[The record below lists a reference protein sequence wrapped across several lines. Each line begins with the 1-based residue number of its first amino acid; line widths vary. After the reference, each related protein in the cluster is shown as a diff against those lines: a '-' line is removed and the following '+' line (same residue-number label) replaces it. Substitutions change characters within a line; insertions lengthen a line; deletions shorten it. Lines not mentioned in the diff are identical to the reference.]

1 MTKESR
7 ALASKAEILGSEC
20 LEEDAMENEKDRF
33 GDTMR
38 LVERA
43 KEDIYFAERDRE
55 VLEKPRGQLRKIDT
69 IEASRSCPKCPGKL
83 EGYIFEEVALDRCHE
98 CGGVWLDRGD
108 FEAIVKK
115 LAAAGSAPGWTC

>member
-55 VLEKPRGQLRKIDT
+55 VLEKLRQMAVGGSRPRPRSWRSGSDARLRRHGVESLFTSGGT
-69 IEASRSCPKCPGKL
+69 IISSSG
-83 EGYIFEEVALDRCHE
+83 
-98 CGGVWLDRGD
+98 
-108 FEAIVKK
+108 
-115 LAAAGSAPGWTC
+115 

>member
-1 MTKESR
+1 MPLINVVQRGLMTKESR

-55 VLEKPRGQLRKIDT
+55 ILEKLRSQLRKVDT
-69 IEASRSCPKCPGKL
+69 AEPRSQCPKCTGKL
-83 EGYIFEEVALDRCHE
+83 ETHSFEGFTLDRCRE
-98 CGGVWLDRGD
+98 CGGIWLDKG
-108 FEAIVKK
+108 E
-115 LAAAGSAPGWTC
+115 L